1 MKTQYNKA
9 IGVAL
14 LLGAVGVVNAQED
27 LTKKNALE
35 REMTLEREYDPTVL
49 DANKV
54 NTLPA
59 IKEPEARK
67 IPIDYSDYTIPASPA
82 PQIGILPAGNMMTEI
97 AHNKRRGYLNLG
109 VGTYLNIN
117 GDVGYHIL
125 STEKDKLNVWY
136 SHRSTNG
143 NVSYSQLDDVK
154 VKAKIN
160 DNLGGVGY
168 THAFDK
174 MLLNMGLRYGYSA
187 FNYYGLPNGNSSS
200 LPLEQQ
206 LEQVDRETNQVNQ
219 TIMAKVGVE
228 SKEGADVGYL
238 RDSGGRYGCM
248 VAVTGCVGLE
258 YLFCLRVRESRGGH
272 TLSLL
277 SDRGR

>member
-97 AHNKRRGYLNLG
+97 AHNKRRGYGEGQVECL
-109 VGTYLNIN
+109 VFT
-117 GDVGYHIL
+117 
-125 STEKDKLNVWY
+125 S
-136 SHRSTNG
+136 
-143 NVSYSQLDDVK
+143 
-154 VKAKIN
+154 
-160 DNLGGVGY
+160 
-168 THAFDK
+168 FDQREC
-174 MLLNMGLRYGYSA
+174 LLFTAGR
-187 FNYYGLPNGNSSS
+187 
-200 LPLEQQ
+200 
-206 LEQVDRETNQVNQ
+206 REGQ
-219 TIMAKVGVE
+219 GE
-228 SKEGADVGYL
+228 D
-238 RDSGGRYGCM
+238 
-248 VAVTGCVGLE
+248 
-258 YLFCLRVRESRGGH
+258 
-272 TLSLL
+272 
-277 SDRGR
+277 